1 MVVME
6 REPITVVP
14 GSALQRSDAAATMA
28 AAVDVDARV
37 VALVREYSTSPRPGP
52 LDPKASL
59 RTDLGVDSLSLVSV
73 AVALGDDFGID
84 LVEWG
89 ADLSK
94 LVTLADLVA
103 LGHSL
108 QRASTKASS

>member
-1 MVVME
+1 
-6 REPITVVP
+6 
-14 GSALQRSDAAATMA
+14 
-28 AAVDVDARV
+28 V
-37 VALVREYSTSPRPGP
+37 VALVREYSTNPSTGP

-73 AVALGDDFGID
+73 AVTLGDEFGID

-89 ADLSK
+89 ADLGK

-103 LGHSL
+103 LAHAL
-108 QRASTKASS
+108 ARASTKQAAKVS